1 MSRIIGI
8 DLGTTNSCVVYLE
21 GGEPVVIPNQE
32 GSRTTPSIVAF
43 SEGGDL
49 LVGQIAKRQAVT
61 NPERTIFGVKRL
73 MGRKFNDPDM
83 QVINRTLPFHVE
95 AATNGDIV
103 VALGERKIS
112 PAEVSS
118 MVLAK
123 MKEVAEDYL
132 GEEVTDAVVT
142 VPAYFS
148 DSQRQATKDAGRIAG
163 LNVLRI
169 INEPTAAALAY
180 GLGKDLQQTIAVYDL
195 GGGTF
200 DISILEISDG
210 VYEVRSTAGDTLLGG
225 ENFDEALMRY
235 LLERF
240 SEKNAIDLGGDRMAL
255 QRIKEAS
262 ERAKMELSS
271 ALETEV
277 NLPFIASGEAGP
289 IHLIETITRKQFESL
304 VADLVERTRNP
315 CLQSM
320 RDAGLKVA
328 DIDEVILV
336 GGSTRM
342 PCVQAL
348 VKEIFGRDP
357 HKGVN
362 PDEVVAV
369 GAAVQG
375 GILRGEVGDVLLL
388 DVTPLSLGVETAGGV
403 FTPIIERNTTVPC
416 SQSKIFSTAEDGQD
430 LVIIH
435 VLQGERDLASD
446 NMSLARFQLVGI
458 PPAPRGVPQIEVG
471 FTIDANGIL
480 SVAARD
486 LGTGREQSVRIQ
498 SSSGLSEKDIQR
510 IVDEA
515 EQNRESDQL
524 RRELIDV
531 RNEID
536 GLIYSTR
543 KSLQEFGS
551 MLSDELRESVDIAL
565 EEAQAAR
572 DDRDSG
578 VLKAALD
585 RLKDK
590 SYKISETLYGT
601 S

>member
-21 GGEPVVIPNQE
+21 VGEPVVIPNQE

-61 NPERTIFGVKRL
+61 NPERTVFGVKRL
-73 MGRKFNDPDM
+73 MGRKFSDPDM
-83 QVINRTLPFHVE
+83 KVISRTLPYHVE
-95 AATNGDIV
+95 AASNGDIV
-103 VALGERKIS
+103 VAMGERKIS

-118 MVLAK
+118 MILAK

-132 GEEVTDAVVT
+132 GEPVTDAVVT

-200 DISILEISDG
+200 DISVLEISDG

-225 ENFDEALMRY
+225 ENFDETLMRY

-240 SEKNAIDLGGDRMAL
+240 NEKNNVDLGNDRMAL
-255 QRIKEAS
+255 QRIKEAA
-262 ERAKMELSS
+262 ERAKMELST
-271 ALETEV
+271 AMETEV
-277 NLPFIASGEAGP
+277 NLPFIAAGEGGP

-304 VADLVERTRNP
+304 VSDLVERTRNP
-315 CLQSM
+315 CLQAI
-320 RDAGLKVA
+320 RDAGLTVA

-348 VKEIFGRDP
+348 VKEIFGREP

-375 GILRGEVGDVLLL
+375 GILRGDVGDVLLL

-403 FTPIIERNTTVPC
+403 FTRIIERNTTVPC

-471 FTIDANGIL
+471 FGIDANGIL
-480 SVAARD
+480 SVSARD

-510 IVDEA
+510 IVGEA
-515 EQNRESDQL
+515 EQNRESDQR
-524 RRELIDV
+524 RRELIDL

-536 GLIYSTR
+536 GLIYGTR

-551 MLSDELRESVDIAL
+551 MLGDDLRESVDIAL

-572 DDRDSG
+572 DDRDPA
-578 VLKAALD
+578 VLKAALE